1 MRSRLR
7 CCIFL
12 AVAMCLAAISVT
24 ACSVAP
30 GIDGGIV
37 GTGNRVDCEAQVK
50 KDGTPGSVP
59 EDCKRDSRQ

>member
-1 MRSRLR
+1 MRNRLR
-7 CCIFL
+7 SGVL
-12 AVAMCLAAISVT
+12 WAVAACIAAMSIT

-50 KDGTPGSVP
+50 KDGTSGSIP